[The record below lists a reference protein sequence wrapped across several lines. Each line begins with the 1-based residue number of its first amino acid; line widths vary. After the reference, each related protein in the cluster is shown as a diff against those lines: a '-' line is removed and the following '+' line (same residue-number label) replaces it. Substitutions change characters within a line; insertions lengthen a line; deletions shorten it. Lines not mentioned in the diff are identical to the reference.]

1 MPLLLLADIFLF
13 ISEAILQLPAVH
25 KERPPR
31 SGYQREK
38 INRKWIHL
46 LKCYIFIISE
56 PFGTDYWLTNITII
70 KELDSKLGLI
80 WCIQQGM
87 GSKYL
92 KVKWSRCISLASV
105 KYICVDARINCSIIP
120 LCSKFKSFGLHYRI
134 LLWTSNN
141 SVALLAIYII
151 LWCISISMQIMKLL
165 FSGHLWLFCVRFQFH
180 MQADHLQ

>member
-1 MPLLLLADIFLF
+1 MPPLLLADIFLF

-25 KERPPR
+25 KERPPK

-56 PFGTDYWLTNITII
+56 PFGTDYWFTNITII
-70 KELDSKLGLI
+70 KELDSKLGLL

-92 KVKWSRCISLASV
+92 KVKWSRCISLASI
-105 KYICVDARINCSIIP
+105 KYICVDARIYRSIIP
-120 LCSKFKSFGLHYRI
+120 LCSKFKSLDYIIGPCCECQIIQLPC
-134 LLWTSNN
+134 
-141 SVALLAIYII
+141 LLAIYII
-151 LWCISISMQIMKLL
+151 LVHFYI
-165 FSGHLWLFCVRFQFH
+165 H
-180 MQADHLQ
+180 ADNEASFFWSSLIVLC